1 MRIIKLDATDS
12 TNAYLKNVMLSEVL
26 DDFTIVTAR
35 EQLKGRGQMGTE
47 WQSEPGKNLTF
58 SLLKKFDALPV
69 REQFLLNIAVSLA
82 VYNTLK
88 NLQIT
93 DVSIKWPNDILSGSL
108 KICGILIENV
118 LHNQHIQSAVIGIG
132 LNVNQVAFDQLPDAT
147 SIKLVTGKTLVIDEI
162 LQALVKQLKR
172 VFLEFEGKTVGEVK
186 TDYEKFLF
194 RKDKPSTFRQPS
206 GELFMGFIRGVNDQG
221 RLRVVLEDGV
231 SREFDFKEL
240 QLLY

>member
-26 DDFTIVTAR
+26 DDFTIVTVKA
-35 EQLKGRGQMGTE
+35 QLKGRGQMGSQ

-58 SLLKKFDALPV
+58 SVLKKFDTLPV

-82 VYNTLK
+82 VYNTLI
-88 NLQIT
+88 NLQIP

-118 LHNQHIQSAVIGIG
+118 LYDQQIQSAVIGIG
-132 LNVNQVAFDQLPDAT
+132 LNVNQLSFDQLPNAT
-147 SIKLVTGKTLVIDEI
+147 SIKLVTGKTFVIDEI
-162 LQALVKQLKR
+162 LQALVKQLKQ
-172 VFLEFEGKTVGEVK
+172 VFLEFRGKTVGEVK
-186 TDYEKFLF
+186 TDYEKLLF

-206 GELFMGFIRGVNDQG
+206 GELFMGFIQGISDQG
-221 RLRVVLEDGV
+221 RLSVVLEDSV
-231 SREFDFKEL
+231 IREFDFKEL